1 MKKYHGHMGVLDLK
15 LMNNALLVKWL
26 WKYRDVYTSVLKQII
41 QVKHTE
47 NISHVFYLHFGEML
61 RF

>member
-1 MKKYHGHMGVLDLK
+1 MGVLDLK